1 MEIRSYQDND
11 KDKVIHLLKTVFP
24 DDPPH
29 NEPSKVI
36 DAKMGVQRELFFIAE
51 LDEHIV
57 GTVMAG
63 YDGHRGWLYLVAVDP
78 ECRGKNIGNQLV
90 NHAINA
96 LKEMG
101 CIKVNLQVRA
111 TNREVISFYESL
123 GFNIEERVSMGKL
136 LE

>member
-1 MEIRSYQDND
+1 MEIRSYQAND

-36 DAKMGVQRELFFIAE
+36 DAKMGIQRELFFIAE

-63 YDGHRGWLYLVAVDP
+63 
-78 ECRGKNIGNQLV
+78 
-90 NHAINA
+90 
-96 LKEMG
+96 
-101 CIKVNLQVRA
+101 
-111 TNREVISFYESL
+111 
-123 GFNIEERVSMGKL
+123 
-136 LE
+136 